1 MAALTHPLLDDGKVR
16 VRAPEE
22 RDVPALI
29 AACQD
34 PEIPRWT
41 RVPSPYT
48 PEDARRFLAIA
59 AAEARAGTG
68 LAFTWEHGGALAGT
82 LGLMELDHAPGYGEI
97 GYWTAAGARGKGLTT
112 RAVVLLRDWATETL
126 GLTELEILPHRD
138 NAPSCRVAERAGFES
153 TGRVVTVRRMPPGRQ
168 EGYLLYRW
176 PPAL

>member
-1 MAALTHPLLDDGKVR
+1 MTPLTHPVLDDGTVR
-16 VRAPEE
+16 IRAPEE
-22 RDVPALI
+22 RDVPAMV

-59 AAEARAGTG
+59 AAEAREGTG
-68 LAFTWEHGGALAGT
+68 LAFVWEHGGALAGT
-82 LGLMELDHAPGYGEI
+82 IGLMEVPENRSYGEI

-112 RAVVLLRDWATETL
+112 RAVVLLRDWAIETL
-126 GLTELEILPHRD
+126 GLAELEILPHRD
-138 NAPSCRVAERAGFES
+138 NAPSIRVAERAGFEP

-168 EGYLLYRW
+168 AGYLVFRW
-176 PPAL
+176 PPAG